1 MKFQIRFT
9 VDELALGPVLAAL
22 NSHDGVVFSHLAIE
36 PLTPPRPAPKPA
48 PKRNEVVPRP
58 AHKPKVSKA
67 LTGREIIRQLLAE
80 TGPQN
85 TARIKT
91 LLVSRGFVP
100 NGVSALLTRM
110 RDNYKEIDGV
120 SGGTWSLVK
129 SKE

>member
-1 MKFQIRFT
+1 MRFSIRFT

-22 NSHDGVVFSHLAIE
+22 NSHDGVVFNHLAIE
-36 PLTPPRPAPKPA
+36 PLTPPRPA

-67 LTGREIIRQLLAE
+67 LTGREIVLQLLAE

-100 NGVSALLTRM
+100 NGISALLTRM

-129 SKE
+129 PKEV

>member
-1 MKFQIRFT
+1 MRFSIRFT

-22 NSHDGVVFSHLAIE
+22 NSHDGVVFDHLAIE
-36 PLTPPRPAPKPA
+36 PLTPPRPA

-67 LTGREIIRQLLAE
+67 LTAREIVLQLLAE

-91 LLVSRGFVP
+91 LLVSRGFAP
-100 NGVSALLTRM
+100 NGVGALLTRM

-120 SGGTWSLVK
+120 SGGTWSLNK
-129 SKE
+129 PKED

>member
-1 MKFQIRFT
+1 MRFSIRFT
-9 VDELALGPVLAAL
+9 VDELALGPALAAL
-22 NSHDGVVFSHLAIE
+22 NSHDGVVFDHLAIE
-36 PLTPPRPAPKPA
+36 PLTPPRPA

-67 LTGREIIRQLLAE
+67 PTGREIVLQLLAE

-129 SKE
+129 PKED

>member
-1 MKFQIRFT
+1 MRFSIRFT
-9 VDELALGPVLAAL
+9 VDELALGPALAAL
-22 NSHDGVVFSHLAIE
+22 NSHDGVVFDHLAIE
-36 PLTPPRPAPKPA
+36 PLTPPRPA

-67 LTGREIIRQLLAE
+67 LTAREIVLQLLAE

-100 NGVSALLTRM
+100 NGVGALLTRM

-129 SKE
+129 PKEV

>member
-1 MKFQIRFT
+1 MRFSIRFT
-9 VDELALGPVLAAL
+9 VDELALGPALAAL
-22 NSHDGVVFSHLAIE
+22 NSHDGVVFDHLAIE
-36 PLTPPRPAPKPA
+36 PLTPPRPA

-67 LTGREIIRQLLAE
+67 LTGREIVLQLLAE

-100 NGVSALLTRM
+100 NGISALLTRM

-120 SGGTWSLVK
+120 SGGTWSLNK
-129 SKE
+129 PKED